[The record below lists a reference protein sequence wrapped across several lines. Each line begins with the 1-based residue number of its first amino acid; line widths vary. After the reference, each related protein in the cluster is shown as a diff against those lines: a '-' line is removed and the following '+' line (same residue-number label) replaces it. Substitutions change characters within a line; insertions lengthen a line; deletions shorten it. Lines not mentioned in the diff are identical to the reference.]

1 MPYLLDEVV
10 LQESILLAYILRMR
24 EELWLIL
31 RNPFAVDLS
40 EITLALD
47 IVVFVTEEFAC
58 VHLIGKWPFS
68 YGERIKE
75 FHS

>member
-1 MPYLLDEVV
+1 MPFLLNEVV
-10 LQESILLAYILRMR
+10 LQESILLAYVLKMR

-31 RNPFAVDLS
+31 RDPFTVDLS

-58 VHLIGKWPFS
+58 VHLVWEWAFS
-68 YGERIKE
+68 DGEGIKE
-75 FHS
+75 FHP